1 MGSNLETWKALE
13 RIRKDGRCRSIGVSN
28 FAPKH
33 LNELLIKGN
42 DRPVVNQIELSP
54 FLQQESISSFCHK
67 ENIHLTGYCPLA
79 RGRRLD
85 DPKLCLVAEQT
96 KKTVAQVMIR
106 WALQRGQSVIPK
118 SVRPERIQENANV
131 FEFNLNDEQ
140 MKQYLSLFE
149 KYFLKSFTSR
159 LTDYSDPKIDVLST
173 EVLNPKYT
181 IVKSVLL
188 ATDKKPAV
196 NIEWRVYTKNPDKP
210 LIRDLII
217 EGLSL
222 ARTQKEEFASVIE
235 TNNGDVTKLFITLK
249 EFAAK

>member
-1 MGSNLETWKALE
+1 MKKKFFIIIFFIFVLVQKSFAYSSDPKQFIQEIVDEAKQILVDTNSKEYKTEKLSEMALQTVD
-13 RIRKDGRCRSIGVSN
+13 IKGVGYYSLGNYRK
-28 FAPKH
+28 K
-33 LNELLIKGN
+33 LNE
-42 DRPVVNQIELSP
+42 
-54 FLQQESISSFCHK
+54 
-67 ENIHLTGYCPLA
+67 
-79 RGRRLD
+79 
-85 DPKLCLVAEQT
+85 
-96 KKTVAQVMIR
+96 
-106 WALQRGQSVIPK
+106 
-118 SVRPERIQENANV
+118 
-131 FEFNLNDEQ
+131 EQ
-140 MKQYLSLFE
+140 MKEYLVLFE

-181 IVKSVLL
+181 IVKSLLL

-235 TNNGDVTKLFITLK
+235 TNNGDVTKLFTTLK
-249 EFAAK
+249 EFIAK

>member
-1 MGSNLETWKALE
+1 MKKNFFIIVFFIFALTQN
-13 RIRKDGRCRSIGVSN
+13 S
-28 FAPKH
+28 FAYSSDPKQFIQEIIDEAKKI
-33 LNELLIKGN
+33 LIATNTQEFKTTKLSEMALRTVDIKGVAYYSLGKY
-42 DRPVVNQIELSP
+42 R
-54 FLQQESISSFCHK
+54 K
-67 ENIHLTGYCPLA
+67 E
-79 RGRRLD
+79 
-85 DPKLCLVAEQT
+85 
-96 KKTVAQVMIR
+96 
-106 WALQRGQSVIPK
+106 
-118 SVRPERIQENANV
+118 
-131 FEFNLNDEQ
+131 LNDEQ
-140 MKQYLSLFE
+140 LKEYLTLFE

-159 LTDYSDPKIDVLST
+159 LTDYSEPKIDVVST
-173 EVLNPKYT
+173 EILNPKYT
-181 IVKSVLL
+181 IVKSILI

>member
-1 MGSNLETWKALE
+1 MKRNFFIIVFFIFGLTQKSFSYSSDPKQFIQEVVDEAKKVLIDTNSKEFKTKKLSEMAL
-13 RIRKDGRCRSIGVSN
+13 KTVD
-28 FAPKH
+28 
-33 LNELLIKGN
+33 IKGVAYYSLGN
-42 DRPVVNQIELSP
+42 YR
-54 FLQQESISSFCHK
+54 K
-67 ENIHLTGYCPLA
+67 E
-79 RGRRLD
+79 
-85 DPKLCLVAEQT
+85 
-96 KKTVAQVMIR
+96 
-106 WALQRGQSVIPK
+106 
-118 SVRPERIQENANV
+118 
-131 FEFNLNDEQ
+131 LNDEQ
-140 MKQYLSLFE
+140 MKEYLSLFE

-159 LTDYSDPKIDVLST
+159 LTDYSDPRIDVLSI
-173 EVLNPKYT
+173 EVLNAKYT
-181 IVKSVLL
+181 IVKSILL